1 MVNKARIISN
11 AFFLMLRSVVTI
23 FIGLYAS
30 RLLLEKL
37 GVESY
42 GLYYIVGGIV
52 VMFNSLRT
60 FFSSSIQRF
69 LNYTKGLGDNQ
80 KLSRVFNVGVAI
92 QLLLSL
98 LFFILLESVGLYA
111 FNHLNLPANHLVDA
125 KMVFQISILTAIVS
139 MLTVPFDAIIIANE
153 RMGVFSF
160 FSIIDSSLRL
170 AIIYLIAA
178 GPFDQLVNYS
188 LLMLVVAVIT
198 LLLNASYSFVK
209 FEEVSLTPVWDRT
222 LVMEMGEFAGWNFLG
237 NTGFSLTHE
246 GINYLL
252 NLMGGVTV
260 NAARAIVYQVMSAVN
275 ILVGNITIA
284 FKPQTNASVT
294 NKDKNNF
301 YDLLFLNAKTTFS
314 LYVVVMLPFV
324 IFSNQIIKLW
334 LGNVPPYV
342 ISFLLAISVYYM
354 FRTIHSSLDL
364 FYTSIGEMKY
374 YQIIEFCMLILN
386 IPTSYLVLFF
396 GFPFWTVF
404 LTMTIIE
411 MINHISI
418 VLLAFLKYNFPLKY
432 FAKEVYV
439 PFGLLSLSTIGISWT
454 AHHLLNIAEVSMFLF
469 LLCFVLVESF
479 LTIAIYL
486 FVLRKQERTAIRS
499 TVKKYFR
506 G

>member
-1 MVNKARIISN
+1 M
-11 AFFLMLRSVVTI
+11 VTI
-23 FIGLYAS
+23 IIGLYAS

-80 KLSRVFNVGVAI
+80 KLNRVFNVGVAI

-98 LFFILLESVGLYA
+98 FFFILLESVGLYA
-111 FNHLNLPANHLVDA
+111 FNHLNLPADYLAAA
-125 KMVFQISILTAIVS
+125 KIVFQVSIFTAIVS

-160 FSIIDSSLRL
+160 FSIIDSLLRL
-170 AIIYLIAA
+170 AIIYLIAV

-188 LLMLVVAVIT
+188 LLMLAVAVVT
-198 LLLNASYSFVK
+198 LLLNASYSFMK
-209 FEEVSLTPVWDRT
+209 FEEVNINLVWDRS
-222 LVMEMGEFAGWNFLG
+222 LIKEMGGFASWNFLG

-246 GINYLL
+246 GVNYLL

-284 FKPQTNASVT
+284 FKPQTNASVAD
-294 NKDKNNF
+294 KDKIKF
-301 YDLLFLNAKTTFS
+301 YDLLFLNAKTTLS
-314 LYVVVMLPFV
+314 LYVIVMLPFV
-324 IFSNQIIKLW
+324 TFSNQIIKLW
-334 LGNVPPYV
+334 LGAVPPYV
-342 ISFLLAISVYYM
+342 ISFLIAISVYYLL
-354 FRTIHSSLDL
+354 RTIHSSLDL
-364 FYTSIGEMKY
+364 FYASIGEMKY
-374 YQIIEFCMLILN
+374 YQIIEFSMLALN
-386 IPTSYLVLFF
+386 IPISFLILYM

-404 LTMTIIE
+404 LNMTIIE
-411 MINHISI
+411 MINHVCI
-418 VLLAFLKYNFPLKY
+418 VLLAFLKYQFPLKS

-439 PFGLLSLSTIGISWT
+439 PFCILSLSAIGISL
-454 AHHLLNIAEVSMFLF
+454 AMHHLQNMTDGSMFLF
-469 LLCFVLVESF
+469 LMYFILVEIL

-486 FVLRKQERTAIRS
+486 FVLKKQERTAIRS
-499 TVKKYFR
+499 MVKINYR
-506 G
+506 R

>member
-1 MVNKARIISN
+1 M
-11 AFFLMLRSVVTI
+11 
-23 FIGLYAS
+23 
-30 RLLLEKL
+30 
-37 GVESY
+37 
-42 GLYYIVGGIV
+42 
-52 VMFNSLRT
+52 
-60 FFSSSIQRF
+60 
-69 LNYTKGLGDNQ
+69 
-80 KLSRVFNVGVAI
+80 
-92 QLLLSL
+92 
-98 LFFILLESVGLYA
+98 
-111 FNHLNLPANHLVDA
+111 
-125 KMVFQISILTAIVS
+125 
-139 MLTVPFDAIIIANE
+139 
-153 RMGVFSF
+153 
-160 FSIIDSSLRL
+160 
-170 AIIYLIAA
+170 
-178 GPFDQLVNYS
+178 
-188 LLMLVVAVIT
+188 
-198 LLLNASYSFVK
+198 
-209 FEEVSLTPVWDRT
+209 
-222 LVMEMGEFAGWNFLG
+222 
-237 NTGFSLTHE
+237 
-246 GINYLL
+246 
-252 NLMGGVTV
+252 
-260 NAARAIVYQVMSAVN
+260 
-275 ILVGNITIA
+275 
-284 FKPQTNASVT
+284 T

-342 ISFLLAISVYYM
+342 ISFLLAISVYYL